1 MVNWLGAHRPQPP
14 KGAHDPSTP
23 QERHEIPHRYP
34 SPAHSED
41 RISSPEA
48 TEMSRNTSWSS
59 SAAPAFKL
67 DPPASSQS
75 SEESASQV
83 DTGLTPTI
91 VHYRPEGVL
100 SARSAQRI
108 SDSQRGKKKGAAK
121 AAGELKI
128 KMVKWDRTDKGTAP
142 LNVPARTVGPR
153 VCTLCYIMKR
163 KVNLPPLSLFI
174 CFSMLTL

>member
-1 MVNWLGAHRPQPP
+1 
-14 KGAHDPSTP
+14 
-23 QERHEIPHRYP
+23 
-34 SPAHSED
+34 
-41 RISSPEA
+41 
-48 TEMSRNTSWSS
+48 MSRNTSWSS
-59 SAAPAFKL
+59 SVTVPAFKL
-67 DPPASSQS
+67 DLPASTQS

-108 SDSQRGKKKGAAK
+108 SDSQRGKKKGAK
-121 AAGELKI
+121 GAGDLKI

-163 KVNLPPLSLFI
+163 KVNLSP
-174 CFSMLTL
+174 